1 MESGIVGSQF
11 GDPFFREIVVKVAR
25 SSQHPAHRAPVREP
39 GNQPL
44 HDDLLPLHIKGN
56 LSAGLE
62 STIHPAVYLLC

>member
-1 MESGIVGSQF
+1 LESGIVAGQF
-11 GDPFFREIVVKVAR
+11 GGSFFREIVLKVAR
-25 SSQHPAHRAPVREP
+25 SSQHPAHGAPVREP

-62 STIHPAVYLLC
+62 